1 MMNRPA
7 ALSCTTFALLLLALP
22 ALPQSPP
29 EAEMRFSTGVM
40 HLREGRIDLAL
51 EEFKKAV
58 KEDGK
63 NPYFQKGLG
72 LAYSAK
78 RDWKPAIAAFRRALE
93 LNPYY
98 VDVRNDLAAA
108 LLSSGDREAGK
119 KELLTAFSDPTN
131 PTAEVSARNLGQAY
145 YEEKNYAESLNWYRT
160 SVGRNKDYADGY
172 LGLSDTLAAMGQNE
186 EAVVQLQAAVVEV
199 PNDTSLQLALGQALL
214 RAGRYGEARSRLE
227 DVVRKDP
234 AGALGRQAAEQ
245 LKSVLLSAMRSHEI
259 TVVDLPRTL
268 GAAAWEAL
276 RRAELAV
283 LLMRDD
289 VRGVAAGREVVRGL
303 EGGCDRLGLVVRQ
316 GRSRLLEP
324 NLVATGVGLPLLGSF
339 VEDQAFALAAER
351 GDPPARSARSAL
363 ARLCRHLLGDLLPT
377 HLTEETALART

>member
-1 MMNRPA
+1 MMIRTAAVLLVTFGLLQPA
-7 ALSCTTFALLLLALP
+7 PP
-22 ALPQSPP
+22 ALAQSSP

-40 HLREGRIDLAL
+40 HLREGRVDMAL

-78 RDWKPAIAAFRRALE
+78 REWKLAIAAFRRALE

-131 PTAEVSARNLGQAY
+131 PTSEVSARNLGQAY
-145 YEEKNYAESLNWYRT
+145 FEEKNYPEALNWYRT
-160 SVGRNKDYADGY
+160 SVGRNKDYSDAY
-172 LGLSDTLAAMGQNE
+172 LGLADTLSAMGQNE
-186 EAVVQLQAAVVEV
+186 EAVVQLQAAVAEV
-199 PNDTSLQLALGQALL
+199 PNDTALQLALGQALL
-214 RAGRYGEARSRLE
+214 RAGRYGEARARLE

-245 LKSVLLSAMRSHEI
+245 LKSV
-259 TVVDLPRTL
+259 PK
-268 GAAAWEAL
+268 
-276 RRAELAV
+276 
-283 LLMRDD
+283 
-289 VRGVAAGREVVRGL
+289 
-303 EGGCDRLGLVVRQ
+303 
-316 GRSRLLEP
+316 
-324 NLVATGVGLPLLGSF
+324 
-339 VEDQAFALAAER
+339 
-351 GDPPARSARSAL
+351 
-363 ARLCRHLLGDLLPT
+363 
-377 HLTEETALART
+377 